1 MPTRKRLVRSYRVK
15 SVLMRF
21 ATGFDKVL
29 MSRLPI
35 FASLERGRRR
45 RYVVRSQH
53 MFSLK
58 MNEGDT
64 ILYVEISVQI
74 SPILLKVGKPAECM
88 VKEAV
93 GTHGNAAGAIVS
105 AVQAADVESNGG
117 SPVVLLLWAASC
129 DRLHYFIAVGTD
141 LLALGWDKVFG
152 QNQEISTT
160 LFLRRTTCLSIS
172 FFSRFRSE

>member
-129 DRLHYFIAVGTD
+129 DRLHYFIAAGAGD
-141 LLALGWDKVFG
+141 
-152 QNQEISTT
+152 
-160 LFLRRTTCLSIS
+160 
-172 FFSRFRSE
+172 